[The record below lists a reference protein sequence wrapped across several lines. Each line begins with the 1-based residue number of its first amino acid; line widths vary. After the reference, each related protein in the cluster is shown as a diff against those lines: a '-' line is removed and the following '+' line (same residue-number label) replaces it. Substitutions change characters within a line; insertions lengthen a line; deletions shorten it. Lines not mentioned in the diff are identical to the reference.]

1 MEFIITGYL
10 NVCDISALETG
21 LSGEILSYILG
32 WFGIVVT
39 LIIIP
44 GLFIMILGKPKD
56 DIHEK
61 KFSQKYSILWEGI
74 STKSKP

>member
-10 NVCDISALETG
+10 NVCDLSALETG
-21 LSGEILSYILG
+21 LSGEIFSYILG

-39 LIIIP
+39 LIVIP

-56 DIHEK
+56 DSPGVRLFMSLNFLK
-61 KFSQKYSILWEGI
+61 STTFSGKV
-74 STKSKP
+74 